1 GIKIASMREVAIDA
15 DMAIDDLGGVEVAAW
30 QRQEVR
36 LFALVTLPR
45 RFLEVTQDALV
56 CDGLQPVSGH
66 LIEML
71 QRLEGAA
78 IEQAGFDIGEVA
90 FDFALGLWPAHAAGL
105 GSEAIVGGEGEELGI
120 IEGAVGI
127 VTQHHGFEVVVQ
139 TDTGDTAEMMEG
151 MHVFTYGRR

>member
-1 GIKIASMREVAIDA
+1 MRDVAIDA

-30 QRQEVR
+30 QRQEVW

-45 RFLEVTQDALV
+45 RFLEVTQDTFV
-56 CDGLQPVSGH
+56 CDGLQPVGGH
-66 LIEML
+66 LVEMF

-90 FDFALGLWPAHAAGL
+90 FDFSFRLRAANTAGL
-105 GSEAIVGGEGEELGI
+105 GSEAIVGGEGEEFGI

-127 VTQHHGFEVVVQ
+127 VPQHHGFEVVIQ
-139 TDTGDTAEMMEG
+139 TDPGDTAEMMKG
-151 MHVFTYGRR
+151 MHVFTHGRR